1 MIGVQPALFSDLF
14 PRDVRYSGVAIGHE
28 VGSAL
33 AGGITPLLA
42 IGLLSRFNLSGVVG
56 LLCALASVTTTA
68 LIVQSRR
75 SAII

>member
-42 IGLLSRFNLSGVVG
+42 IGLLDRIGVSGVIG
-56 LLCALASVTTTA
+56 LLCALSSATLTA
-68 LIVQSRR
+68 LFIKNKRVL
-75 SAII
+75 IK